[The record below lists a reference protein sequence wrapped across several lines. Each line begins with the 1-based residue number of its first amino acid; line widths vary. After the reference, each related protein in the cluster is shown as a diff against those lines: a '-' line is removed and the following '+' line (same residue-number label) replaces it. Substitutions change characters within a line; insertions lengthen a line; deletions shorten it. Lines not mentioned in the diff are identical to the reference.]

1 MKANGTLFD
10 YDIFLANWTEY
21 KIWFISSTNKQ
32 PTANNQS
39 DAKVEQSF
47 SHYGEIVGA
56 RFKDQHVKNMSNDM
70 AKVFKL

>member
-10 YDIFLANWTEY
+10 YDIFLAIWTAY

-39 DAKVEQSF
+39 AVKVEQSF
-47 SHYGEIVGA
+47 SHYSEIA
-56 RFKDQHVKNMSNDM
+56 WYQTKKQPVK
-70 AKVFKL
+70 

>member
-32 PTANNQS
+32 PTANSQS
-39 DAKVEQSF
+39 AAKVEQWF
-47 SHYGEIVGA
+47 SHYGEIA
-56 RFKDQHVKNMSNDM
+56 RC
-70 AKVFKL
+70 

>member
-10 YDIFLANWTEY
+10 YDIFLANWTAY

-39 DAKVEQSF
+39 AAKVEQSF
-47 SHYGEIVGA
+47 SHYGEIA
-56 RFKDQHVKNMSNDM
+56 RCQIKRSTCQKHVK
-70 AKVFKL
+70 

>member
-32 PTANNQS
+32 PTANNQN

-47 SHYGEIVGA
+47 SLYCEIVGA
-56 RFKDQHVKNMSNDM
+56 RFKDQHVNKH
-70 AKVFKL
+70 VI